1 LLEVRK
7 GSIHEL
13 CVSTLGLQTH
23 PGISSYIERL
33 TYGLKILSLD
43 VALHS
48 PEANEGVPILAK
60 LMKQWA
66 GLEELRITARPYFAA
81 KVRVVAS
88 CL

>member
-1 LLEVRK
+1 
-7 GSIHEL
+7 
-13 CVSTLGLQTH
+13 
-23 PGISSYIERL
+23 
-33 TYGLKILSLD
+33 LD